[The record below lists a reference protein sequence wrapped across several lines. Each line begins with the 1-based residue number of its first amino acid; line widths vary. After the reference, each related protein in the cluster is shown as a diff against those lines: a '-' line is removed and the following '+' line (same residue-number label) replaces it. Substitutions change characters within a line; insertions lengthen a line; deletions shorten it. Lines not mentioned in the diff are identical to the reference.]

1 MNCNSISYWHKGQMS
16 LAAYRPWDRKELDTT
31 EQLSQEWTLEEE
43 DLAEQKIIC
52 IIIIAAGIYYEP
64 GTEQRTLCEFCSD
77 VSGSP

>member
-1 MNCNSISYWHKGQMS
+1 MS